1 MNASFAADM
10 TRALQ
15 QELPIATEEADED
28 WEDDLLDDAL
38 ATDGIDQVLA
48 EIPQSMQD
56 GGGYGY
62 GAALAEEKEI
72 EEEMMPELVQDFTT
86 LTALTREI
94 HAADAEKMQ
103 FVELYENARPHDQLH
118 KRKEVIQQMTG
129 EEKKYNTKL
138 FNASVVMFKAAKE
151 DSGFR
156 KWFAKFAKQTDD
168 YYSLKTTRKKLLIKI
183 KLLNKIRDE
192 KEMENFKEKQRKR
205 REAEEE
211 EANNGKRSRQRLN

>member
-1 MNASFAADM
+1 M

-15 QELPIATEEADED
+15 QEQPMPPPQLEEADED

-38 ATDGIDQVLA
+38 ATDGIDPALA
-48 EIPQSMQD
+48 DIPATQGD
-56 GGGYGY
+56 GGGFVFGSNNY
-62 GAALAEEKEI
+62 AEEQQI
-72 EEEMMPELVQDFTT
+72 ESEMLPELQQEFTT

-94 HAADAEKMQ
+94 HAADGEKMQ

-129 EEKKYNTKL
+129 EDKKNSTEL
-138 FNASVVMFKAAKE
+138 FNASIVMFKAAKA
-151 DSGFR
+151 DPDFR

>member
-129 EEKKYNTKL
+129 EEKNHSVSTL
-138 FNASVVMFKAAKE
+138 AS
-151 DSGFR
+151 
-156 KWFAKFAKQTDD
+156 
-168 YYSLKTTRKKLLIKI
+168 
-183 KLLNKIRDE
+183 
-192 KEMENFKEKQRKR
+192 
-205 REAEEE
+205 
-211 EANNGKRSRQRLN
+211 RSRTSR